1 MMNPILLNV
10 PASMLDELIAAL
22 PYAGLALF
30 KGNDDEHY
38 VIKRIPEFIRIKQE
52 NCNGLSK

>member
-1 MMNPILLNV
+1 
-10 PASMLDELIAAL
+10 MLDELIAAL